1 MKVNIQQLLEDAIGV
16 LNTMGSGD
24 SAALDAEILLAHVLQ
39 SSRASV
45 LAYPERVVSKQQQSQ
60 FETLNARRAQGEPV
74 AYLVGHKEFWSL
86 DLTVNPSVLIP
97 RPDTELLVQCCLE
110 KCDSGTRIIADLGT
124 GSGAIALALATELP
138 GCDVIATDASAE
150 AVTVARINTRAA
162 KLSNVEIRRSDWFG
176 SLEGERFDLIAANPP
191 YVDPLDPHLC
201 GEVRYEPREALVSED
216 HGLADLGIIIPH
228 APSYLL
234 DRGWLLVEHGFDQA
248 DSVRGLFR
256 AAGFK
261 AVCTYRDLSGNER
274 VTEGQW
280 NQR

>member
-1 MKVNIQQLLEDAIGV
+1 VNVNIQQLLEDAIGV
-16 LNTMGSGD
+16 LNTVGSSD

-39 SSRASV
+39 RSRASV
-45 LAYPERVVSKQQQSQ
+45 LAYPGRVVSKQQQSQ
-60 FETLNARRAQGEPV
+60 FERLNARRAQGEPV

-97 RPDTELLVQCCLE
+97 RPDTELLVQCCLQ
-110 KCDSGTRIIADLGT
+110 KCDYGTRTIADLGT

-138 GCDVIATDASAE
+138 GCDVIATDASTE
-150 AVTVARINTRAA
+150 AVTVAHINARAA
-162 KLSNVEIRRSDWFG
+162 KLSNVEIRQSDWFE
-176 SLEGERFDLIAANPP
+176 SLNGEGFDLIAANPP

-216 HGLADLGIIIPH
+216 HGLADLGIIIQH

-248 DSVRGLFR
+248 DSVRRLFR
-256 AAGFK
+256 TAGFE
-261 AVCTYRDLSGNER
+261 AVCTYRDLNGNER